1 MLFPPEGA
9 NDKCPFPVKL
19 SHWLLSRAVVGVGDP
34 ANTKICLLVNWPC
47 AAFRRLPYKLKFFTG
62 PLSVAP
68 LIRFSA
74 STRLLF
80 PSCRL
85 GRLPLAESSE
95 TPSAPSCSAMPLCLA
110 AGLFCEQSPD
120 G

>member
-1 MLFPPEGA
+1 MLCPPEGA
-9 NDKCPFPVKL
+9 SDKCPFPVKL
-19 SHWLLSRAVVGVGDP
+19 SHWLLSRAVGGVGDP
-34 ANTKICLLVNWPC
+34 ANIKICLLVNRPC
-47 AAFRRLPYKLKFFTG
+47 AALRRSPYKLKFFIG

-74 STRLLF
+74 SKSLLF

-95 TPSAPSCSAMPLCLA
+95 APSAPSCSAMPLCFA

-120 G
+120 R